1 MNKTM
6 IKFFRGSVIAVVSV
20 CLIVFVFL
28 TSFMTSQTKRTVMEI
43 SDKYMAEMSR
53 QIKQKFE
60 AIITLRLEQVDGIV
74 KRTPPET
81 ESYGRV
87 MLKEL
92 QNSAEIRNFS
102 WLGLYAEDGEI
113 EKVYGEDVELND
125 NSDYL
130 ASLQRDGTMVAQGL
144 TASGEKML
152 LLGVEAAYPMGSGQH
167 SAALIVGLPMEY
179 LSMILFLDE
188 DDTMAYSHIIDVEG
202 NFVVRSADAY
212 RENYFTRIREQYDSF
227 EGKDAEDYAIGMRE
241 AIDNRDIYSSVVSMS
256 GQQLHV
262 YCVPLSENTSWYLIS
277 AMPNDYMEDS
287 VSRLDTV
294 RTWVM
299 VCSVA
304 AILLVMTVIFVVYYK
319 LSKQQI
325 RELDKAMADAV
336 HANMAKSE
344 FLSSM
349 SHDIRSPMN
358 AIIGMTEIA
367 QRNIDDKNRVV
378 DCLRKVS
385 LSSKHLLG
393 LINDVLDMSKIES
406 GKMTLNES
414 PMSLRE
420 VMDDIVNIIQP
431 QVKARYQLFDIYIQK
446 ILVENVHCD
455 TVRLNQVLI
464 NLLTNAVK
472 FTPEGGRVDVHV
484 FQEPSPKGGGYIR
497 THFEV
502 VDTGIGMSEEF
513 QKKIWDTFS
522 REETDEVRHIV
533 GAGLGTSIT
542 KKIVELM
549 GGTIE
554 LRSELGKGSTFHVTL
569 DLRKA
574 NDIEMEMQLPEWN
587 ILVVDDNE
595 WLCLS
600 AVSNLEELGVHAEWT
615 LDGRDAVRMIEERH
629 NKGEDYRFV
638 LVDWKMPNMDGIETI
653 REIRKRV
660 GRSVPIFL
668 ISAYD
673 WNELGEDVAP
683 EIEGFISKP
692 LFKST
697 LYERLRQYVEGFD
710 ASAVEAEEEV
720 DFTGK
725 RILLAEDMDINWEVA
740 SEILSV
746 TGMLLER
753 AENGKICVEM
763 FSKSEVGYYD
773 AVLMDIRMPIMNGYD
788 ATKAIRS
795 LGRPDN
801 NLPIIAM
808 TADAFSDDA
817 EHCLECGMNAH
828 IPKPLDIEECMRTL
842 QKFLS

>member
-1 MNKTM
+1 M
-6 IKFFRGSVIAVVSV
+6 
-20 CLIVFVFL
+20 
-28 TSFMTSQTKRTVMEI
+28 
-43 SDKYMAEMSR
+43 
-53 QIKQKFE
+53 
-60 AIITLRLEQVDGIV
+60 
-74 KRTPPET
+74 
-81 ESYGRV
+81 
-87 MLKEL
+87 
-92 QNSAEIRNFS
+92 
-102 WLGLYAEDGEI
+102 
-113 EKVYGEDVELND
+113 
-125 NSDYL
+125 
-130 ASLQRDGTMVAQGL
+130 
-144 TASGEKML
+144 
-152 LLGVEAAYPMGSGQH
+152 
-167 SAALIVGLPMEY
+167 
-179 LSMILFLDE
+179 
-188 DDTMAYSHIIDVEG
+188 
-202 NFVVRSADAY
+202 
-212 RENYFTRIREQYDSF
+212 
-227 EGKDAEDYAIGMRE
+227 
-241 AIDNRDIYSSVVSMS
+241 
-256 GQQLHV
+256 
-262 YCVPLSENTSWYLIS
+262 
-277 AMPNDYMEDS
+277 
-287 VSRLDTV
+287 
-294 RTWVM
+294 
-299 VCSVA
+299 
-304 AILLVMTVIFVVYYK
+304 
-319 LSKQQI
+319 
-325 RELDKAMADAV
+325 
-336 HANMAKSE
+336 
-344 FLSSM
+344 
-349 SHDIRSPMN
+349 
-358 AIIGMTEIA
+358 
-367 QRNIDDKNRVV
+367 V
-378 DCLRKVS
+378 DCLRNVS